1 VSIPRTSCNDLSNI
15 LVPLVSMSRAW
26 EESDVKSR
34 RIAAAWSDKR
44 KRAATEGHKLTRT
57 VPAWLRLN
65 ADRTGFDVIEE
76 RAELIRRIFQM
87 AIDGYGIESIAVC
100 LNKERVDT

>member
-1 VSIPRTSCNDLSNI
+1 
-15 LVPLVSMSRAW
+15 MSRAW

-44 KRAATEGHKLTRT
+44 KRAA

-65 ADRTGFDVIEE
+65 ADRTGFDAIEE

-87 AIDGYGIESIAVC
+87 AIDGYGIKSTAVC